1 LLLLKSAN
9 NNPFCT
15 LPRFLEELVE
25 IRSRAKSWALR
36 GLWTVLPTHHSS
48 ELGIG
53 FQLPLFANGLVML
66 GPPPSPTA
74 FSSAQ

>member
-1 LLLLKSAN
+1 MRASSHITSTSSSWMSGYALSS
-9 NNPFCT
+9 
-15 LPRFLEELVE
+15 
-25 IRSRAKSWALR
+25 SRAKSWALR

-53 FQLPLFANGLVML
+53 FHLPLFANGLVML